1 MMSDNTLLWERAFKM
16 TNRTIAFQMLES
28 AHELLKEGSI
38 SGAIP
43 INRNNVDV
51 YMVVSFISTP
61 KNSTKAENIHVRKK
75 D

>member
-1 MMSDNTLLWERAFKM
+1 MMSDNTLLWERAFEM

-28 AHELLKEGSI
+28 AHELLKEASI

-43 INRNNVDV
+43 MNRKNVDV

-61 KNSTKAENIHVRKK
+61 KNSTKAEYIHVRKK